1 MVSSSL
7 FDSISPSLPLKLL
20 EFKPQVDC
28 TKKKTGDNHTIKRD
42 SACIRHKRKMHI
54 SEILQ
59 RYSSISE
66 E

>member
-7 FDSISPSLPLKLL
+7 LDSISPSLPLKLL

-28 TKKKTGDNHTIKRD
+28 TKKKAADNHTIKRD
-42 SACIRHKRKMHI
+42 SACIRHS

-59 RYSSISE
+59 RYGSLSE